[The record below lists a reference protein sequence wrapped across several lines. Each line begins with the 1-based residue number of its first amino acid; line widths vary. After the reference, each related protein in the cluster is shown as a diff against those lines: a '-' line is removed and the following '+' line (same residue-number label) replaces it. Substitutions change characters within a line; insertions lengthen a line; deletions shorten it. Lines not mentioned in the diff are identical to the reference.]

1 MPIYLNNLKRFLNNK
16 MNFVLII
23 LIPLIFIGLSF
34 SGTSTQKAK
43 VGLIDHDR
51 TPLTQA
57 IKQAIQS
64 QADIVPITQKSMRTG
79 LTNNRIDTVLV
90 IPKNFTRS
98 LISGKPMKTESYHV
112 QESNVSSGIRTYI
125 SGYLQDLSVMAGAA
139 RGSSTQ
145 FYTSL
150 QSYQQNHL
158 GLSVSSPD
166 RTGAMRERTVGAL
179 GFVIFGL
186 FMIVNVS
193 SRLIMEDK
201 KLRLYSRFF
210 TTPLSVR
217 SYNIQNILSYL
228 TLSAV
233 TIILLLALL
242 VFGFHAALGPSIFSV
257 FLVLLLFSVVAISI
271 GILISSVT
279 KSAGQ
284 ANALSL
290 LVVTPVAMLGG
301 CFWPISITPVFM
313 QKIADFMPTTWG
325 MRALTTLVYGNGLND
340 VMMDLLIL
348 TGFAALFFL
357 LASWRRTD
365 IAS

>member
-1 MPIYLNNLKRFLNNK
+1 MPIFQNNLKRFLNNK
-16 MNFVLII
+16 MNFVLIM
-23 LIPLIFIGLSF
+23 LIPLIFISLSF
-34 SGTSTQKAK
+34 SGSGTQKAK
-43 VGLIDHDR
+43 VGIIDRDR
-51 TPLTQA
+51 TQLTQA
-57 IKQAIQS
+57 IKKAIRN
-64 QADIVPITQKSMRTG
+64 QADIAPIAQKSLRTD

-98 LISGKPMKTESYHV
+98 LISGKPIKTESYHV

-125 SGYLQDLSVMAGAA
+125 SGYLQDLSVMAHAA
-139 RGSSTQ
+139 RGNSTQ
-145 FYTSL
+145 FYKSL

-166 RTGAMRERTVGAL
+166 RTGAMRERTVSAL

-186 FMIVNVS
+186 FMIVSVS
-193 SRLIMEDK
+193 SRMIMEDK
-201 KLRLYSRFF
+201 RLKLYTRFF

-242 VFGFHAALGPSIFSV
+242 VFGFHAALGPSLVNI
-257 FLVLLLFSVVAISI
+257 FLVLLLFSIVSISI
-271 GILISSVT
+271 GVLISSVART
-279 KSAGQ
+279 AGQ

-301 CFWPISITPVFM
+301 CFWPIRITPVFM

-325 MRALTTLVYGNGLND
+325 MRALTTLVYGNGLKD

-348 TGFAALFFL
+348 AGFAALFFL
-357 LASWRRTD
+357 LGSWRRTD

>member
-1 MPIYLNNLKRFLNNK
+1 MPIFQNNLKRFLNNK
-16 MNFVLII
+16 MNFVLIM
-23 LIPLIFIGLSF
+23 LIPLIFISLSF
-34 SGTSTQKAK
+34 SGTGTQKAK
-43 VGLIDHDR
+43 VGIIDQDR
-51 TPLTQA
+51 TQLTQKM
-57 IKQAIQS
+57 KQAIQS
-64 QADIVPITQKSMRTG
+64 QADIVPTSQKTMRG
-79 LTNNRIDTVLV
+79 DLTSKIDSVLI

-98 LISGKPMKTESYHV
+98 LIDGKPIKTESYHV

-139 RGSSTQ
+139 HGNSTQ
-145 FYTSL
+145 FYKSL

-158 GLSVSSPD
+158 GLTVKAAD
-166 RTGAMRERTVGAL
+166 QTGAMREKTMAAL

-201 KLRLYSRFF
+201 KLKLYSRFF

-228 TLSAV
+228 TLSGT
-233 TIILLLALL
+233 TIVLLLAIL
-242 VFGFHAALGPSIFSV
+242 VFGFHAALGPSIFNV
-257 FLVLLLFSVVAISI
+257 FLVLLLFSIVSISI
-271 GILISSVT
+271 GVLISSVA

-290 LVVTPVAMLGG
+290 LIVTPVAMLGG
-301 CFWPISITPVFM
+301 CFWPTRITPVFM